1 MVKAIL
7 PKLGSNQIDQIF
19 AKEMSGPGSRVDRL
33 GDHRTLFA
41 NRQPQPQPP
50 PLLLPLKAGFALC
63 SSFMLILFLADGEL
77 PGPCDALTGVLKSC
91 SDDGCTVLAGGM
103 LSRTGGHGTDHIL

>member
-19 AKEMSGPGSRVDRL
+19 AKEMSGRGSRVDRL

-41 NRQPQPQPP
+41 NRQPQPQ
-50 PLLLPLKAGFALC
+50 G
-63 SSFMLILFLADGEL
+63 LIRVMQLIYAHFVFG
-77 PGPCDALTGVLKSC
+77 
-91 SDDGCTVLAGGM
+91 
-103 LSRTGGHGTDHIL
+103 